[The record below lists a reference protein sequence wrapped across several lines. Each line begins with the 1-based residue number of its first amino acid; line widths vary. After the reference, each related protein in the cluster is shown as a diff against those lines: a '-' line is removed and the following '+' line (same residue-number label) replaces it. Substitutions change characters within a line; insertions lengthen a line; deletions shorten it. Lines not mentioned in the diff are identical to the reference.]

1 MERNDMQLDLE
12 KRLKGTRSRAI
23 FQELLTNSLHFPLAN
38 IILEIFIE
46 SPAKY
51 FMSPDFYAIAGASL
65 IQAFCLGRWRHQ
77 GESHRFLGNLIGPGV
92 YTAFEFL
99 IEGSKFFASP
109 NHIAYW
115 IFSGIIGLLQQI
127 QNRPAGKWIDLLTIL
142 EHLIRTSILLVMYI
156 IFESIIN
163 PAPGALMSFLSD
175 KSHLFITIVIVLL
188 GIIVG
193 FAHVTANAYLLI
205 LQQTAKQLRT
215 FSEWFLGR
223 DLLSA
228 AIQDNDVL
236 SLNRKTRTVLFM
248 DIRGFTSWSEN
259 KSPDEVVTLLNTYF
273 ETAEDLWEGAPVI
286 KVKHTADEI
295 MAVFPT
301 AQDAVDTAIRLNEI
315 MGAFLHQYRLSAGI
329 GIHQGELV
337 EGLIGSKRLKLYDI
351 IGDTVNTTK
360 RICDQAKGDE
370 LLITEAVYRDLDQD
384 NIAILD
390 SRNLIAKG
398 KSEPVS
404 VLSIQNKNRPRT
416 GK

>member
-1 MERNDMQLDLE
+1 MQLDLE
-12 KRLKGTRSRAI
+12 KRLKGTRSRTI
-23 FQELLTNSLHFPLAN
+23 VQELLTNSLHFPLAN

-51 FMSPDFYAIAGASL
+51 FMSPDFYAIAGASVV
-65 IQAFCLGRWRHQ
+65 QAFILGSWRHQ
-77 GESHRFLGNLIGPGV
+77 GKSHRFLGNLIGPGV
-92 YTAFEFL
+92 YTVFELL
-99 IEGSKFFASP
+99 IEGSKFFSSP

-115 IFSGIIGLLQQI
+115 IFAFIIGLVQQI
-127 QNRPAGKWIDLLTIL
+127 QDRTAGKWTDLLTIL
-142 EHLIRTSILLVMYI
+142 EHLIRTCILLVMYI

-163 PAPGALMSFLSD
+163 PEPGALRSFLSD

-188 GIIVG
+188 GTIVG

-228 AIQDNDVL
+228 AIKDDAVL
-236 SLNRKTRTVLFM
+236 TLQRKTRTVFFM
-248 DIRGFTSWSEN
+248 DIRGFTSWSEK

-273 ETAEDLWEGAPVI
+273 ETAEDLWEGASVI

-301 AQDAVDTAIRLNEI
+301 AQDAVDTAIRLNQT
-315 MGAFLHQYRLSAGI
+315 MGAFLHQHGLSAGI
-329 GIHQGELV
+329 GMHQGELV
-337 EGLIGSKRLKLYDI
+337 EGLIGSKHLKLYDI

-370 LLITEAVYRDLDQD
+370 LLITEAVYQNLNKE

-398 KSEPVS
+398 KSEPIS
-404 VLSIQNKNRPRT
+404 VFSIQSKDRPRT
-416 GK
+416 GG